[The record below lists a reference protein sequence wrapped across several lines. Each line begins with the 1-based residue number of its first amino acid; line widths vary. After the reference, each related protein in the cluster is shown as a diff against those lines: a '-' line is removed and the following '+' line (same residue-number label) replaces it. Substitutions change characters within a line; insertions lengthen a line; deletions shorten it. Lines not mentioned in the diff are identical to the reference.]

1 MKTFAPSILDLRR
14 LSSFLFVGCLFGLPL
29 KAAEPGEILPPE
41 VAPKAVRT
49 IAGSPPSDAIILF
62 DGLDLSEWRGPNL
75 GEAKWEVKNDVA
87 TVNGTGSIISK
98 KEFADCQ
105 LHVEWATPKVVK
117 GDGQDRGNSGI
128 YIQNRYEVQ
137 ILDSWNNETYHHG
150 SAGSIYKQYA
160 PLANASRP
168 PGEGQTYDIFF
179 HAPRFDP
186 DGRLAK
192 PATITVIHNGVLVQD
207 NVEIKGTTVN
217 SGAPKYTAHPLKM
230 PILLQDHGNP
240 VQFRNIWVRPL

>member
-1 MKTFAPSILDLRR
+1 MPWNLKPLTLGLCLGSL
-14 LSSFLFVGCLFGLPL
+14 LSWTLV
-29 KAAEPGEILPPE
+29 AAEPGEIPPPD
-41 VAPKAVRT
+41 VAPKPVRST
-49 IAGSPPSDAIILF
+49 AGSPPSDAIVLF
-62 DGLDLSEWRGPNL
+62 DGLDLSEWRGENQ
-75 GEAKWEVKNDVA
+75 GDAKWDVKNDVA
-87 TVNGTGSIISK
+87 TVNGTGSILTK

-117 GDGQDRGNSGI
+117 GAGQERGNSGI
-128 YIQNRYEVQ
+128 YLQNRYEVQ

-160 PLANASRP
+160 PLVNASRP
-168 PGEGQTYDIFF
+168 PGEWQTYEIFF

-192 PATITVIHNGVLVQD
+192 AATVTVIHNGILVQD

-230 PILLQDHGNP
+230 PLLLQDHGNP
-240 VQFRNIWVRPL
+240 VQFRNIWIRPL